1 MLTSRRTVARAA
13 SRSVRAASAVARA
26 VVASSSEEVTAAAAY
41 DGALAHRL
49 GDRRLP
55 AAPLPARGGP
65 LAGSELGAGGGLQGV
80 GAPGHRPGALL
91 PRAQGE
97 AQLGLGGPGGRR
109 GLREPVALVGGRLL
123 LAGLGAGVVE
133 ALLQGG
139 QLLAVADQGAFGG
152 VDGLLGAL
160 GLAAG
165 GPDRG
170 AELAE
175 PLGHRR
181 HPGVGLVQPFERA
194 LDGVGA

>member
-1 MLTSRRTVARAA
+1 MRRV
-13 SRSVRAASAVARA
+13 
-26 VVASSSEEVTAAAAY
+26 
-41 DGALAHRL
+41 
-49 GDRRLP
+49 
-55 AAPLPARGGP
+55 
-65 LAGSELGAGGGLQGV
+65 
-80 GAPGHRPGALL
+80 
-91 PRAQGE
+91 E

-139 QLLAVADQGAFGG
+139 QLLPVADQGAFGG

-181 HPGVGLVQPFERA
+181 HPGVGLVQPLQRVLDARRRSTRSRSRA
-194 LDGVGA
+194 AAEGETGLLPAAYGGVEGLAGVVDGRLHLDQAGRGGAAAAHDPGREARHRPR